1 MRIKKEYRILGIDD
15 GHFSKDDKSVIVIG
29 TVFRG
34 GEWMDGIITTEI
46 EVDGNNA
53 TQKLIELVKKTKH
66 SGQLRCIMLKGISLG
81 GFNVIDIQELSRKTK
96 LPVIVV
102 VRKKPDFKKINLALK
117 NVNDTE
123 QKMKRITR
131 AGEVYPV
138 KIKDKQIYFQ
148 ISNITKEN
156 AEKIIKMSATHSL
169 VPEPLRAAHLIA
181 SGVTT
186 GESKRRA

>member
-1 MRIKKEYRILGIDD
+1 MGIDD

-46 EVDGNNA
+46 EVDGDNA

-66 SGQLRCIMLKGISLG
+66 LGQLRCIMLNGISLG
-81 GFNVIDIQELSRKTK
+81 GFNVVDIKELSIKTK
-96 LPVIVV
+96 LPVIVI
-102 VRKKPDFKKINLALK
+102 VRRKPDFRKINLALK
-117 NVNDTE
+117 NVNNTE
-123 QKMKRITR
+123 QKMKMIIR
-131 AGEVYPV
+131 AGEIYPV
-138 KIKDKQIYFQ
+138 TIKDKQIYFQ